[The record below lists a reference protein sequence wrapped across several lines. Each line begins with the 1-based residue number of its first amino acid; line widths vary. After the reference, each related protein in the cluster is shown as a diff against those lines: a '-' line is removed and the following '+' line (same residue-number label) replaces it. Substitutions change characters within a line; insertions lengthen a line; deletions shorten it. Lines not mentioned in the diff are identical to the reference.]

1 MERAKACSMTDWAP
15 RLPKRAVSL
24 ALAEAARYPQDRTS
38 KRTAMATDAFPA
50 IEIRGLTKRFL
61 STLALDGVDLTIMP
75 GEIHALVGENG
86 AGKSTLIKILAGLY
100 QPDAGEIFISG
111 RQAHPHSESVPISFV
126 HQDLGLVDEL
136 SIGENVAL
144 VAGFP
149 RSGGLISWTKV
160 WRQAEQIYG
169 AMAVDPPDP
178 RAPVGSLSAAGKA
191 ILGIVRALSRD
202 ARVVVLDEP
211 TASLPGPDALHLFEV
226 LRRLRAS
233 GASILYVSHRLNELF
248 GLVERVTVLR
258 DGRLVRSSYIGD
270 TTPESII
277 RDMLGRDLE
286 LQHPST
292 AAASAK
298 APVLQVENLSA
309 GDQGPLSFTVGAGEV
324 VGLVGLR
331 GAGHEAIGRTIFG
344 AYPQTGGT
352 IRLGPDLVP
361 AGLPIGERIRKG
373 IALLAGDR
381 LGESALSGMSL
392 RENLFPNASSVA
404 GGLFTPIDGRRE
416 AQEASDV
423 LDRFDV
429 RPRNWTALIDW
440 LSGGNQ
446 QKVFVGRW
454 LATGARLFIMEE
466 PTAGVDIGAK
476 GVIHR
481 MLRDLA
487 AEGAGVLVVSSDFE
501 EVVTLCDRALV
512 VGRGMITADLAG
524 PALTLE
530 SLLTRSSM
538 AAEPAAQAH

>member
-1 MERAKACSMTDWAP
+1 MARD
-15 RLPKRAVSL
+15 
-24 ALAEAARYPQDRTS
+24 AL
-38 KRTAMATDAFPA
+38 PA

-100 QPDAGEIFISG
+100 QPDAGEIFMSG
-111 RQAHPHSESVPISFV
+111 RQVHPHSESVPISFV

-149 RSGGLISWTKV
+149 RSGGLISWNKV
-160 WRQAEQIYG
+160 WQQAEQIYG
-169 AMAVDPPDP
+169 GMALDPPNP
-178 RAPVGSLSAAGKA
+178 RASVGSLSAAGKA

-233 GASILYVSHRLNELF
+233 GTSILYVSHRLNELF
-248 GLVERVTVLR
+248 GLVDRVTVLR
-258 DGRLVRSSYIGD
+258 DGRLVRSSDIGD

-286 LQHPST
+286 LQQPST
-292 AAASAK
+292 ASANASA
-298 APVLQVENLSA
+298 AVLQVENLFA
-309 GDQGPLSFTVGAGEV
+309 GDQGPLSFAVGEGEV

-344 AYPQTGGT
+344 AHPQTGGT

-404 GGLFTPIDGRRE
+404 GGPFAPIDGRRE
-416 AQEASDV
+416 AQEASHV

-538 AAEPAAQAH
+538 AAESAAQAH

>member
-1 MERAKACSMTDWAP
+1 
-15 RLPKRAVSL
+15 
-24 ALAEAARYPQDRTS
+24 
-38 KRTAMATDAFPA
+38 MATDAPPA

-61 STLALDGVDLTIMP
+61 STLALDDVDLTIGP

-100 QPDAGEIFISG
+100 QPDSGELLVNG
-111 RQAHPHSESVPISFV
+111 RPVHPHSERVPISFV

-149 RSGGLISWTKV
+149 RSGGLISWNKV

-169 AMAVDPPDP
+169 AMALDPPDP
-178 RAPVGSLSAAGKA
+178 RAPVGSLSAAAKS

-226 LRRLRAS
+226 LRRMRAS
-233 GASILYVSHRLNELF
+233 GTSILYVSHRLNELF
-248 GLVERVTVLR
+248 GLVDQVTVLR
-258 DGRLVRSSYIGD
+258 DGRLVRSSDIGD
-270 TTPESII
+270 MTPESII

-286 LQHPST
+286 LHHQS
-292 AAASAK
+292 AASTRAG
-298 APVLQVENLSA
+298 APLLQVENLVA
-309 GDQGPLSFTVGAGEV
+309 GNQGPLSFAVGRGEV

-344 AYPQTGGT
+344 AHPQTGGT
-352 IRLGPDLVP
+352 IKLGSDLVP
-361 AGLPIGERIRKG
+361 SGLPISERIKKG

-392 RENLFPNASSVA
+392 RENLFPNASSVS
-404 GGLFTPIDGRRE
+404 GGPFIPIDARRE
-416 AQEASDV
+416 ASEANSV

-429 RPRNWTALIDW
+429 RPRNWAALIDW

-454 LATGARLFIMEE
+454 LVTGARLFIMEE

-501 EVVTLCDRALV
+501 EIATLCDRALV
-512 VGRGMITADLAG
+512 IGRGMITADLAG

-538 AAEPAAQAH
+538 AAEPAQRH

>member
-1 MERAKACSMTDWAP
+1 
-15 RLPKRAVSL
+15 
-24 ALAEAARYPQDRTS
+24 
-38 KRTAMATDAFPA
+38 MATEALPA

-61 STLALDGVDLTIMP
+61 STLALDDVDLTISP

-100 QPDAGEIFISG
+100 QSDSGEIFVSG
-111 RQAHPHSESVPISFV
+111 RRVHPHSESVPISFV

-149 RSGGLISWTKV
+149 KSGGLISWNKV

-169 AMAVDPPDP
+169 AMALDPPNS

-233 GASILYVSHRLNELF
+233 GTSILYVSHRLNELF
-248 GLVERVTVLR
+248 GLVDRVTVLR
-258 DGRLVRSSYIGD
+258 DGRRVRSSAIGD
-270 TTPESII
+270 MTAESIV

-286 LQHPST
+286 LHHQS
-292 AAASAK
+292 AAGARAG
-298 APVLQVENLSA
+298 APLLEVENLFT
-309 GDQGPLSFTVGAGEV
+309 GNQGPLSFVVGRGEV

-331 GAGHEAIGRTIFG
+331 GAGHEAIGRAIFG
-344 AYPQTGGT
+344 AHPQTGGS

-361 AGLPIGERIRKG
+361 AGLSVSERIQRG

-392 RENLFPNASSVA
+392 RENLFPNAGNL
-404 GGLFTPIDGRRE
+404 GGGPFSPIDGRRE
-416 AQEASDV
+416 AREASKV

-454 LATGARLFIMEE
+454 LVTDARLFIMEE

-476 GVIHR
+476 AVIHR

-501 EVVTLCDRALV
+501 EVATLCDRALV
-512 VGRGMITADLAG
+512 IGRGMITADLAG
-524 PALTLE
+524 PALTVE

-538 AAEPAAQAH
+538 AAEPAVGH

>member
-1 MERAKACSMTDWAP
+1 
-15 RLPKRAVSL
+15 
-24 ALAEAARYPQDRTS
+24 
-38 KRTAMATDAFPA
+38 MATDAPPA

-100 QPDAGEIFISG
+100 QPDSGELLVGG
-111 RQAHPHSESVPISFV
+111 RRVHPQSEVVPISFV

-149 RSGGLISWTKV
+149 RSGGLISWKKV
-160 WRQAEQIYG
+160 WRQAEHIYG
-169 AMAVDPPDP
+169 AMALDPPNP

-233 GASILYVSHRLNELF
+233 GTSILYVSHRLNELF
-248 GLVERVTVLR
+248 GLVDRVTVLR
-258 DGRLVRSSYIGD
+258 DGRLVRSSNIGE

-286 LQHPST
+286 MHHQSAPS
-292 AAASAK
+292 AGDG
-298 APVLQVENLSA
+298 APLLQVEDLVA
-309 GDQGPLSFTVGAGEV
+309 GNQGPLSFSVGQGEV

-344 AYPQTGGT
+344 AHPQAGGT
-352 IRLGPDLVP
+352 IRLGSDLVP
-361 AGLPIGERIRKG
+361 ADQPTSERIKKG

-404 GGLFTPIDGRRE
+404 GGPFTLIDGRRE
-416 AQEASDV
+416 AREASDV

-429 RPRNWTALIDW
+429 RPSNPAALIDW

-454 LATGARLFIMEE
+454 LKTGARLFIMEE
-466 PTAGVDIGAK
+466 PTAGVDVGAK

-481 MLRDLA
+481 MLRDIA
-487 AEGAGVLVVSSDFE
+487 AKGAGVLVVSSDFE
-501 EVVTLCDRALV
+501 EVATLCDRALV
-512 VGRGMITADLAG
+512 IGRGMITADLAG
-524 PALTLE
+524 PALTVE

-538 AAEPAAQAH
+538 AAEPPAQAH

>member
-1 MERAKACSMTDWAP
+1 
-15 RLPKRAVSL
+15 
-24 ALAEAARYPQDRTS
+24 
-38 KRTAMATDAFPA
+38 MATDALPA

-61 STLALDGVDLTIMP
+61 STLALDDVDLTIMP

-100 QPDAGEIFISG
+100 QPDSGEIFVSG
-111 RQAHPHSESVPISFV
+111 RQVHPHSESVPIAFV

-160 WRQAEQIYG
+160 WRQAEQIYD
-169 AMAVDPPDP
+169 AVALDPPNP

-226 LRRLRAS
+226 LRRLRGS
-233 GASILYVSHRLNELF
+233 GKSILYVSHRLNELF
-248 GLVERVTVLR
+248 GLVNRVTVLR
-258 DGRLVRSSYIGD
+258 DGRLVRSSDIGD
-270 TTPESII
+270 MTPESII

-286 LQHPST
+286 LHHQST
-292 AAASAK
+292 VSTRDG
-298 APVLQVENLSA
+298 APLLQVENLFA
-309 GDQGPLSFTVGAGEV
+309 GNQGPLSFTVGQGEV

-344 AYPQTGGT
+344 AHPQTGGT
-352 IRLGPDLVP
+352 IRLGAELVP
-361 AGLPIGERIRKG
+361 ASLSISERIGKG

-392 RENLFPNASSVA
+392 RENLFPNAGSVA
-404 GGLFTPIDGRRE
+404 GLFTPIDGRRE
-416 AQEASDV
+416 TSEADDV

-429 RPRNWTALIDW
+429 RPRNSAALIDW

-466 PTAGVDIGAK
+466 PTAGIDIGAK

-501 EVVTLCDRALV
+501 EIATLCDRALV
-512 VGRGMITADLAG
+512 IGRGIITADLAG

-538 AAEPAAQAH
+538 AAEPAQAH